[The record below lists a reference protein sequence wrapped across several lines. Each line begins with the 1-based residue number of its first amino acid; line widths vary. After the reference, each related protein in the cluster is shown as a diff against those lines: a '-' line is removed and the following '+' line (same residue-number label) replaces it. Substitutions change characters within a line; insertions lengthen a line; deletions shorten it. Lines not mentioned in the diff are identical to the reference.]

1 MERAGY
7 PPMQLLPPEVY
18 DRDMAVVDR
27 AIVFGIRG
35 AATGVRTPNDF
46 TVQWV
51 GRDPEKLI
59 GFMGSIPLKMTTWRN
74 SSAAWI

>member
-7 PPMQLLPPEVY
+7 PPMQPLPPEAY

-35 AATGVRTPNDF
+35 AATGVRTQTISLSN
-46 TVQWV
+46 
-51 GRDPEKLI
+51 
-59 GFMGSIPLKMTTWRN
+59 GSGATRKN
-74 SSAAWI
+74 

>member
-7 PPMQLLPPEVY
+7 PPMQPLPPEAY

-35 AATGVRTPNDF
+35 AATGVVCHDKYGATHTNFRGPAENVPDST
-46 TVQWV
+46 
-51 GRDPEKLI
+51 GKCE
-59 GFMGSIPLKMTTWRN
+59 
-74 SSAAWI
+74 